1 MTEEKSPIKI
11 KKIGHVVLNVSD
23 IERSSKFWTEIM
35 GFKFSDR
42 NEIGMMFFR
51 NATDHHTIALLQ
63 AKEKNELP
71 KRGQVGFDHMAL
83 EVATVSELFKIRDF
97 LRSKGVKFFTKAG
110 AGQ

>member
-1 MTEEKSPIKI
+1 MAEEKSPIKI

-51 NATDHHTIALLQ
+51 NATDHHTVASSQREKRIAQTWPSGL
-63 AKEKNELP
+63 
-71 KRGQVGFDHMAL
+71 
-83 EVATVSELFKIRDF
+83 
-97 LRSKGVKFFTKAG
+97 
-110 AGQ
+110 